1 MDIFS
6 DLLMGLSVAV
16 TPINMVYLLAGAMVG
31 MIVGVIPGFGPSAGL
46 AILLTVVG
54 LLVVP
59 LGLALTVL

>member
-31 MIVGVIPGFGPSAGL
+31 RPMFRLPYA
-46 AILLTVVG
+46 
-54 LLVVP
+54 
-59 LGLALTVL
+59 